1 MSLLG
6 TIQQSS
12 ASLQVAQVGLQVV
25 GNNIANANTPGYIR
39 QTLQQV
45 SAVATREGNLI
56 LGQGVRPLGIV
67 QSIDRALAERMMHAQ
82 SSMAGSQTL
91 QRAYNQ
97 LEELVT
103 DLDNTGLN
111 QQFSLF
117 NNALHELSTQ
127 PGDASLRDFV
137 IMQGE
142 TLAARLRQTRQE
154 TLARRELWNDDLQ
167 GMSDQ
172 INRLIERIAR
182 ANLEIATIEGGG
194 LIHSDAAG
202 LRDQRLRD
210 LEELSKYIKINV
222 QEQESG
228 AVAVFVGGD
237 YLVSNGI
244 HREVYSAYN
253 AKTRGN
259 EIRIVETDS
268 PLQTEQGELAST
280 MIARDQIFS
289 DYVGRLDR
297 IASSLIR
304 AMNEVHSQGQGR
316 RGYRELVSSV
326 PLDPGSPLDQ
336 AGFQWPPSNGSFE
349 LQLVDDN
356 GKLRSNHTITVRML
370 GGTDDSTVHS
380 IVNQINAID
389 GMEAIVNAE
398 GRIKIATNSPGL
410 SFTFGEDSSGFL
422 SAAGINTF
430 FVGESASD
438 IAVNEML
445 VRDSD
450 FLAISAGGVGA
461 DTEVLTQLVDLVG
474 APLEYLDGRS
484 IQQAYIDLVAQLG
497 QRAGLQQSE
506 TEGLQNFYATLQGEH
521 LSITGVNIDEES
533 IRMITLQRT
542 FQASSRVISTAVE
555 MLDLLL
561 EI

>member
-45 SAVATREGNLI
+45 SAVATREGHLI

-67 QSIDRALAERMMHAQ
+67 QSIDRALAQRMMHAQ

-91 QRAYNQ
+91 GRAYNQ

-103 DLDNTGLN
+103 DLENSGLN

-142 TLAARLRQTRQE
+142 TLASQLRRTRQE

-182 ANLEIATIEGGG
+182 TNLEIATIEGGG

-202 LRDQRLRD
+202 LRDQRLQD
-210 LEELSKYIKINV
+210 LEELSKYVKINV

-253 AKTRGN
+253 AKTQGN
-259 EIRIVETDS
+259 EIRIVDTDS

-280 MIARDQIFS
+280 MIARDQVFS
-289 DYVGRLDR
+289 DFVHRLDR

-304 AMNEVHSQGQGR
+304 AVNDVHSQGQGR

-326 PLDPGSPLDQ
+326 PLDPGAALDQ
-336 AGFQWPPSNGSFE
+336 AGFPWPPQNGSFE
-349 LQLVDDN
+349 LQLVDDSGN
-356 GKLRSNHTITVRML
+356 LRSNHTITVRML

-389 GMEAIVNAE
+389 GIEAIVNAE
-398 GRIKIATNSPGL
+398 GKIEIAASSPATT
-410 SFTFGEDSSGFL
+410 FTFGEDSSGFL
-422 SAAGINTF
+422 SSAGINTF

-438 IAVNEML
+438 IAVNEAIA
-445 VRDSD
+445 RDSD
-450 FLAISAGGVGA
+450 LLAISAAGIGA

-474 APLEYLDGRS
+474 EPLEYLDGRS
-484 IQQAYIDLVAQLG
+484 VQHAYVDLVTELG
-497 QRAGLQQSE
+497 QRASLQQSE

-521 LSITGVNIDEES
+521 LAITGVNIDEES
-533 IRMITLQRT
+533 IRMITYQRT

>member
-39 QTLQQV
+39 QTLQQT

-67 QSIDRALAERMMHAQ
+67 QSIDRALAERMIHAQ
-82 SSMAGSQTL
+82 SSLAGSQTL
-91 QRAYNQ
+91 ERAYNQ

-127 PGDASLRDFV
+127 PGDPSLRDFV
-137 IMQGE
+137 ILQGE
-142 TLAARLRQTRQE
+142 TLASQLRRTHQE
-154 TLARRELWNDDLQ
+154 ALARRELWNDDLQ
-167 GMSDQ
+167 RISEE
-172 INRLIERIAR
+172 INRLTARIAR

-244 HREVYSAYN
+244 HREVDSTYN
-253 AKTRGN
+253 AKTQGS
-259 EIRIVETDS
+259 EIRVVETDS
-268 PLQTEQGELAST
+268 PLQTDQGTLAST

-289 DYVGRLDR
+289 DFISRLDR
-297 IASSLIR
+297 IASSLIH
-304 AMNEVHSQGQGR
+304 AMNDVHSQGQGR
-316 RGYRELVSSV
+316 RGYRDLVSSV
-326 PLDPGSPLDQ
+326 PLDPGAPLGQ
-336 AGFQWPPSNGSFE
+336 AGFQWPPRNGSFD

-356 GKLRSNHTITVRML
+356 GNLRSNHTITVRML
-370 GGTDDSTVHS
+370 GGTGDSTVHS

-389 GMEAIVNAE
+389 GIEAIVGAE
-398 GRIKIATNSPGL
+398 GRIEITTSSPDV

-430 FVGESASD
+430 FVGENASD
-438 IAVNEML
+438 ITVHDAL

-450 FLAISAGGVGA
+450 LLAISAAGIGA
-461 DTEVLTQLVDLVG
+461 DTDVLTQMVDLVG
-474 APLEYLDGRS
+474 RPLDYLDGRS
-484 IQQAYIDLVAQLG
+484 IQQTYVDVVAELG
-497 QRAGLQQSE
+497 QRASLQQSE

-521 LSITGVNIDEES
+521 LAITGVNIDEES
-533 IRMITLQRT
+533 IRMITYQRA